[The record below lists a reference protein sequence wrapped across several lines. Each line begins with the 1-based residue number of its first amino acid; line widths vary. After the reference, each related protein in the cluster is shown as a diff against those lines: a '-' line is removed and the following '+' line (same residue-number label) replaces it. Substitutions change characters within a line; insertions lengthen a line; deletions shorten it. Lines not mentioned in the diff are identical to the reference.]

1 MNEMLDAALGYALK
15 LNLAVLPLHNITKS
29 GGCSCGNPYCTS
41 AGKHPRTKNGSRDA
55 SKDPAQ
61 ITKWWTMWPDANIGI
76 ATGREN
82 GIIVIDVDVDK
93 GGDEGLALLYEQYGE
108 LPETWEQLTG
118 SGGRHLVFKHPD
130 CVIRNSASALA
141 PGVDVRGAG
150 GYIVAAPSNHKSG
163 GIYAWEVC
171 HHPIETELCELPEE
185 WVRAINAR
193 GTQQQ
198 QASVE
203 IKDVL
208 TEGKRNTTLYK
219 YGCSLRSREAFGDAE
234 ILAALL
240 ALNAQKCKPPLP
252 ESEVRTIAA
261 SIARLPVGKSP
272 EYAARESTAH
282 EYAQEDIEPILEA
295 AMADPSPET
304 VFTPQVIGALAML
317 KKTDEIRYQ
326 RTKNQLRVKGIG
338 ARDIESA
345 VIGHLKKF
353 SKPAENNARA
363 IASILEDFPLKQILL
378 PAGYNLAANGV
389 YKPTDDGVE
398 CACSVPVSLARRL
411 RNIETNEEKIELL
424 YRRDGSWKS
433 IKTKR
438 STALSA
444 AKVVDLANAGLP
456 VSSETARSL
465 VRFFDAQEAA
475 NLDTLPVVRTVT
487 HLGWIDD
494 KRFLP
499 GFGGDVELD
508 FDDTAGE
515 AAIAEGYTVRGTLEE
530 WIGEIGSFV
539 RSYTIP
545 RFQLAAGFAAPLM
558 QIVGERPFMLYTWA
572 PSGYGKTAGALA
584 AISVWGD
591 PRILM
596 TTFSSTLVG
605 LEWTAA
611 LYRDLPILIDE
622 RQTVEQGDRGDER
635 LKNILYM
642 LGEGRSKSRGRK
654 GGGLARSN
662 VWRSIALGTGEYALL
677 PASAPAGS
685 KNRVLEIYAKPFP
698 DEVKDEAGKL
708 HSVTSTLCGTA
719 GQAFMQEL
727 LNFPREQVKALVDGL
742 ISELTVEFPSHSAPH
757 IREVALLCAAD
768 ALAGRWVFGAD
779 GQTAITEAYNLGCDI
794 LNLVPVETS
803 GSDAERAMEYFQS
816 WFGSNR
822 AMFEDNPP
830 GGRRYGYVEDD
841 EIQVYPTI
849 FDAAMKDGRFD
860 PQRVKRDWAER
871 GWIETA
877 EEGGKVRLTVLR
889 RRSEG
894 RIRLVVIKKEENEQE
909 AF

>member
-1 MNEMLDAALGYALK
+1 MNEMLDAALRYALK
-15 LNLAVLPLHNITKS
+15 LNLAVLPLHNITRD

-41 AGKHPRTKNGSRDA
+41 AGKHPRTKNGSLDA
-55 SKDPAQ
+55 SRDPAQ
-61 ITKWWTMWPDANIGI
+61 ITKWWSAWPDANIGL
-76 ATGREN
+76 ATGKEN

-108 LPETWEQLTG
+108 LPETWEQITG

-130 CVIRNSASALA
+130 SVIRNSASALA

-150 GYIVAAPSNHKSG
+150 GYIVAEPSNHKSG
-163 GIYAWEVC
+163 GRYTWEVC
-171 HHPIETELCELPEE
+171 HVPEETELSELPEE
-185 WVRAINAR
+185 WIRAINAR
-193 GTQQQ
+193 EHQRST
-198 QASVE
+198 AVE
-203 IKDVL
+203 IQETL
-208 TEGKRNTTLYK
+208 AEGKRNTTLYK

-240 ALNAQKCKPPLP
+240 ALNAAKCKPPLP

-261 SIARLPVGKSP
+261 SIAKLPAGKSA
-272 EYAARESTAH
+272 EYAREATAH
-282 EYAQEDIEPILEA
+282 DYSDAEIEPILETA
-295 AMADPSPET
+295 LADPSPET
-304 VFTPQVIGALAML
+304 VFTQQVIGALAAL
-317 KKTDEIRYQ
+317 KQTDEVRYQ
-326 RTKNQLRVKGIG
+326 RTKNQLKAKGVG
-338 ARDIESA
+338 ARDLESA
-345 VIGHLKKF
+345 VTGHLRKF
-353 SKPAENNARA
+353 NKTDAQDKPRTVK
-363 IASILEDFPLKQILL
+363 SIMDDFPLQDILL
-378 PAGYNLAANGV
+378 PQGYNLSVSGV
-389 YKPTDDGVE
+389 FKPTDDGVE
-398 CACSVPVSLARRL
+398 CACSVPVSLARRM

-424 YRRDGSWKS
+424 YRRDGSWKN

-438 STALSA
+438 STAFSTNQVVNLS
-444 AKVVDLANAGLP
+444 NAGLP

-465 VRFFDAQEAA
+465 VRYFDAMEAA
-475 NLDTLPVVRTVT
+475 NLDTLPVVRTIT
-487 HLGWIDD
+487 HLGWIDN

-508 FDDTAGE
+508 FDDTGGE
-515 AAIAEGYTVRGTLEE
+515 AAIAGGYTVRGTLEE
-530 WIGEIGSFV
+530 WVKEVGSFV

-596 TTFSSTLVG
+596 TTFNSTLVG

-622 RQTVEQGDRGDER
+622 RQTVEQGDRGDEK
-635 LKNILYM
+635 LKGILYM
-642 LGEGRSKSRGRK
+642 LGEGGSKSRGRK
-654 GGGLARSN
+654 GGGLAKKN
-662 VWRSIALGTGEYALL
+662 VWRSLALGTGEYALL
-677 PASAPAGS
+677 PPSAPAGA

-698 DEVKDEAGKL
+698 DNVKEEAGKL

-779 GQTAITEAYNLGCDI
+779 GQTAITEAFNLGCDI

-822 AMFEDNPP
+822 AMFENDPP
-830 GGRRYGYVEDD
+830 GGRRYGYVEPD
-841 EIQVYPTI
+841 EIQVYPTV
-849 FDAAMKDGRFD
+849 FDAAMRDGRFD

-877 EEGGKVRLTVLR
+877 EESGKVRLTVLR
-889 RRSEG
+889 RHAEG
-894 RIRLVVIKKEENEQE
+894 RIRLVVIKKEENEQV